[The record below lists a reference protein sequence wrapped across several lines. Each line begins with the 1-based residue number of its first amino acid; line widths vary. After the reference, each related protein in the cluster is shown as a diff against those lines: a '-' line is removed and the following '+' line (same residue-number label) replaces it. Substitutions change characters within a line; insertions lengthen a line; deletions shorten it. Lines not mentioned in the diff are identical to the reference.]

1 VYKAVYKGVA
11 LVAVK
16 KLIVTQNVDLDEV
29 HEKFCKELEILTY
42 ILEIDL
48 FVHLF
53 DCFLID

>member
-1 VYKAVYKGVA
+1 VYKAIYKGVA

-16 KLIVTQNVDLDEV
+16 KLIVTQNDDLDEV
-29 HEKFCKELEILTY
+29 YKALCKELEILTY
-42 ILEIDL
+42 ILQIDL